1 MDMMKVTKVIVIM
14 SSIVLT
20 LIDVIELLLLGHG
33 RV

>member
-1 MDMMKVTKVIVIM
+1 MDMKKVTNIMVTM

-20 LIDVIELLLLGHG
+20 LIDVIELHLLGQG

>member
-1 MDMMKVTKVIVIM
+1 MDMMKVTNVIFTM

-20 LIDVIELLLLGHG
+20 LIDVIELYLIRRG

>member
-20 LIDVIELLLLGHG
+20 LIDVIELLLLGRG

>member
-1 MDMMKVTKVIVIM
+1 MDMMKVTNVIFTM

-20 LIDVIELLLLGHG
+20 LIDVIELYLIGRG

>member
-1 MDMMKVTKVIVIM
+1 MDMMKVTNAIVIM

-20 LIDVIELLLLGHG
+20 LIDVIELHLLGLA